1 MPFTLS
7 LYLSTCRTSSIS
19 STLLL
24 LPPTFSLLLKVFEH
38 LRDIIDPEHPYT
50 LEQLNVVSEEQV
62 EVNDAKG
69 RIRCG
74 GLVEDLDPG
83 PWHACVMGPGQV
95 WTG

>member
-1 MPFTLS
+1 MSP
-7 LYLSTCRTSSIS
+7 Y
-19 STLLL
+19 L
-24 LPPTFSLLLKVFEH
+24 LPPTFSLLPKVFEH

-74 GLVEDLDPG
+74 GLVKDLDPG
-83 PWHACVMGPGQV
+83 PWHACVMGPGRV